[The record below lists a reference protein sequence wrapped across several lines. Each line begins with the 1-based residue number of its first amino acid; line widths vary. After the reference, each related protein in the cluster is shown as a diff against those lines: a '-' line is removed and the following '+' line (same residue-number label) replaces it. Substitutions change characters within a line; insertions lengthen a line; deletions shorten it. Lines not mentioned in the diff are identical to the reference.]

1 MSVTSLVMT
10 SAAFFDLD
18 KTVIAKSSTL
28 AFSGHFYRSGM
39 LGKRTLMRAAVGQL
53 MYLLFGADEE
63 ALDRARQAM
72 LSLTKGWDR
81 AEVERIVEEA
91 LEEVAAPLVYAEA
104 LFLID
109 EHMRA
114 GRQVFIVSASP
125 EEVVRPL
132 ARYIGVSEVIATR
145 TQVDE
150 DGKYTGDVE
159 FYAYGQG
166 KADLVAARAAA
177 DGISLADSFAYS
189 DSITDLP
196 LMELVGHPHAIN
208 PERELRAIA
217 EKRGWP
223 ILEFRRRVTLAKR
236 LTQPVP
242 LISGAT
248 VAAALGAAIAWGVM
262 RRRRNRA

>member
-1 MSVTSLVMT
+1 
-10 SAAFFDLD
+10 
-18 KTVIAKSSTL
+18 
-28 AFSGHFYRSGM
+28 
-39 LGKRTLMRAAVGQL
+39 
-53 MYLLFGADEE
+53 
-63 ALDRARQAM
+63 
-72 LSLTKGWDR
+72 
-81 AEVERIVEEA
+81 
-91 LEEVAAPLVYAEA
+91 
-104 LFLID
+104 
-109 EHMRA
+109 
-114 GRQVFIVSASP
+114 
-125 EEVVRPL
+125 
-132 ARYIGVSEVIATR
+132 
-145 TQVDE
+145 
-150 DGKYTGDVE
+150 VE
-159 FYAYGQG
+159 FDAYGQG